1 MRFRANDRDSY
12 SIGGSRR
19 LPKHLHSSAHEYQ
32 DGKSHLSSKDPIEH
46 EIDPEVEQ
54 REHVAQEERN
64 GAQKRQLIV
73 DHQVEIHDDTCHVV
87 VVVEHGRYDERGVE
101 DEEGGVREPDGESE
115 EVLATRVRIDRS
127 TGPLAHAVDVEE

>member
-19 LPKHLHSSAHEYQ
+19 LLKHLHSSAHEYQ
-32 DGKSHLSSKDPIEH
+32 DGKTHLSSKDPIEH
-46 EIDPEVEQ
+46 EIDPEVAQ

-73 DHQVEIHDDTCHVV
+73 DHQVEVHDDTCHVV
-87 VVVEHGRYDERGVE
+87 VVVEYGRYDERRVE

-115 EVLATRVRIDRS
+115 EVLATRVRIDRA
-127 TGPLAHAVDVEE
+127 TGSFAHAVDVEE